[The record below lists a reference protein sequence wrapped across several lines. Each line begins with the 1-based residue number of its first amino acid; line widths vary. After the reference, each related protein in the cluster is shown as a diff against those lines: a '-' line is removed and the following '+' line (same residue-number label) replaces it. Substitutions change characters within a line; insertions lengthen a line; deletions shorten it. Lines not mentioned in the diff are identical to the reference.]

1 MAPATIEVKSEKRSA
16 ELTDSE
22 LDELIAAMASR
33 EKQSR
38 ALKVV

>member
-22 LDELIAAMASR
+22 LDELIAAMATR

-38 ALKVV
+38 GLKVV